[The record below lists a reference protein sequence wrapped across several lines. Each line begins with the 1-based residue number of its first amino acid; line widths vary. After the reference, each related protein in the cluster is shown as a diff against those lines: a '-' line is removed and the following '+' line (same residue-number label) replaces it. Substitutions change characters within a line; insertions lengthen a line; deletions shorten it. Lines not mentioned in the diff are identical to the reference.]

1 MLNVNLY
8 EHIKIHNFE
17 GFEENLVWKYVIQ
30 ILKCLLYLSS
40 FKIIHCDLK
49 PENILLRKAGKQL
62 LKVIDFG
69 SSCYEKERVY
79 TYIQSR
85 YYWAPEVILGI
96 PYTTAID
103 MWSLGCIAYELL
115 IGYPLFA
122 GENEWM

>member
-85 YYWAPEVILGI
+85 YYRAPEVILGI

-103 MWSLGCIAYELL
+103 MWSLGCIAYELF